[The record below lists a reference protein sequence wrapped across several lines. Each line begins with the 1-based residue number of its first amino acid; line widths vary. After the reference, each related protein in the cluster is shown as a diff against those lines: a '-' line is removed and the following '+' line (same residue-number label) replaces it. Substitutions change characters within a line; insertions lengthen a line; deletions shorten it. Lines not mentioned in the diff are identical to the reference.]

1 MSEKL
6 QKVLARAGLGSRR
19 ALEQVIADGRVSV
32 NGQVATLGDRVE
44 VSDKVVVDGRPVQL
58 VAEDEARRRVIIYN
72 KPEGEICSRN
82 DPEGRPTCFDRL
94 PRLTG
99 ERWVS
104 VGRLDMNTSGLLM
117 FTTDGELA
125 NRLMHPSSEVE
136 REYAVRVFGEVTEE
150 HVEAVQ
156 TGVLLEDGVAKFET
170 VQEAGGEGINR
181 WFHVVTKEGKYRI
194 VRRLWESQELQ
205 VSRLIRVRYGCISLP
220 RGLREGK
227 WLELEADDINDIAS
241 LVKLNGKKH
250 TGLYGRAK
258 ARAERNNKR
267 AFRGKHIR
275 YK

>member
-19 ALEQVIADGRVSV
+19 SLEKVIAEGRVSV
-32 NGQVATLGDRVE
+32 NGKVATLGDRVTAKDRI
-44 VSDKVVVDGRPVQL
+44 VLDGRAVEII
-58 VAEDEARRRVIIYN
+58 AERDARRRVIIYN
-72 KPEGEICSRN
+72 KPVGEVCSRN
-82 DPEGRPTCFDRL
+82 DPEGRPTAFDRL

-104 VGRLDMNTSGLLM
+104 VGRLDLNTSGMLL

-150 HVEAVQ
+150 AIEAISN
-156 TGVLLEDGVAKFET
+156 GVLLEDGLAKFEK
-170 VQEAGGEGINR
+170 VFAVGGEGINR
-181 WFHVVTKEGKYRI
+181 WFHVISKEGKFRI

-205 VSRLIRVRYGCISLP
+205 VSRLMRVRYGCLSLP
-220 RGLREGK
+220 KGLREGK
-227 WLELEADDINDIAS
+227 YLELESDDINA
-241 LVKLNGKKH
+241 LANMVQLNGKKH

-258 ARAERNNKR
+258 ARAERNNKK
-267 AFRGKHIR
+267 AFRGKKIR